1 MASQAVSPTTLRK
14 PQMSTGEQDLD
25 SPVST
30 APDAEAE
37 IAKPK
42 LELDVTITDVGPCRK
57 HVKVAIA
64 RSDIDRQFQDSLKE
78 MAREAAVPGFRPG
91 HAPRQLVERRFRK
104 QVSGQVKST
113 LLMSALEQLDEDYK
127 IDPIAPPNL
136 DVEAIALPDEGPMS
150 FEIEVEVRPDFALPA
165 YKALV
170 VNRPTKT
177 IEDSDVDAQLNSFL
191 ERYAQI
197 VPKLEGAA
205 EVGDYV
211 VADIRFVRDG
221 ETLNEFKETQLRL
234 QPELRFQ
241 DGRVPKLAEALAGA
255 KPGDTRQATAEI
267 GSGSANPALR
277 GKTVDVEFQVKD
289 LKQIRLPEVNRSF
302 LDGIGFDSVE
312 ELRGALRDLLQR
324 RLEAQ
329 KRQVMRRE
337 IMDKLIAEVPFELPR
352 DLVSRQ
358 EKSTTRRL
366 IMEMRQG
373 GLSDVQIR
381 AREAEIRAN
390 AHESTLRSL
399 KEFFILA
406 KIAEAEDIKVDDE
419 DFEYEIERI
428 AARNDESPRRVRAR
442 IEKEGLAEGLATQIL
457 EQKTLDRIMEFVKF
471 EEVPLVEEQAVE
483 TLDQTAASASDV
495 EEAEAAAAGGE
506 GEPQS

>member
-1 MASQAVSPTTLRK
+1 
-14 PQMSTGEQDLD
+14 MSTGEQDLE
-25 SPVST
+25 SPNSTDEAIEGAT
-30 APDAEAE
+30 APVAGTETE
-37 IAKPK
+37 IEKPK
-42 LELDVTITDVGPCRK
+42 LDLDVKITDVGPCRK

-78 MAREAAVPGFRPG
+78 MTREAVVPGFRPG

-127 IDPIAPPNL
+127 IDPIAPPDL
-136 DVEAIALPDEGPMS
+136 DVEAITLPDDGPMN
-150 FEIEVEVRPDFALPA
+150 FEIEVEVRPDFDLPA

-170 VNRPTKT
+170 VNRPTKVIT
-177 IEDSDVDAQLNSFL
+177 EADIDAQLNSFL

-197 VPKLEGAA
+197 VPKLDGSA

-211 VADIRFVRDG
+211 IADIRFERDG
-221 ETLNEFKETQLRL
+221 ETLNEFKETQFRL
-234 QPELRFQ
+234 QPEMRFQ
-241 DGRVPKLAEALAGA
+241 DGRVPKLAEALTGA
-255 KPGDTRQATAEI
+255 KAGDTREATAEI

-277 GKTVDVEFQVKD
+277 GQEVRVEFVVKD

-302 LDGIGFDSVE
+302 LDEIGFDSAE
-312 ELRGALRDLLQR
+312 ELREALRGVLDR
-324 RLEAQ
+324 RLETQ
-329 KRQVMRRE
+329 KRQTMRRE
-337 IMDKLIAEVPFELPR
+337 IMDKLIAEVPFELPK
-352 DLVSRQ
+352 DLVGRQ
-358 EKSTTRRL
+358 EKSTIRRL
-366 IMEMRQG
+366 VMEMRQG

-406 KIAEAEDIKVDDE
+406 KIADAEEIKVEDD
-419 DFEYEIERI
+419 DFEFEIERI

-457 EQKTLDRIMEFVKF
+457 EQKTLDRIMEYIKF

-483 TLDQTAASASDV
+483 TLDQTAASAEDV
-495 EEAEAAAAGGE
+495 AEAEAAAAASSEDE
-506 GEPQS
+506 GEPVS